1 MRIQKSFLIFI
12 CLLALSLP
20 LSGQANS
27 RTEPDQKIRVLFIG
41 NSYTYFNNLPEMLSK
56 LAASAGLS
64 LETEMVARGGAT
76 LQQHWE
82 EGLALKALK
91 QGRWDYVVL
100 QEQSMLPV
108 SDPATM
114 HKYAKM
120 FDAEI
125 KQIGAKTVFYLT
137 WARQNRPETQA
148 ALTEAYTKI
157 AKELGAM
164 IAAAGPA
171 WQTAIKENPELVL
184 HLPDQSH
191 PNSSGTYLTACVF
204 YSLLFSKSPENLPGR
219 VEGRSAKT
227 DGRINEENSD
237 LVNLSKADALFLQRI
252 AWQTVKASKE
262 MRK

>member
-1 MRIQKSFLIFI
+1 M
-12 CLLALSLP
+12 LALVSLN
-20 LSGQANS
+20 GQAHN

-56 LAASAGLS
+56 LVASTGAS
-64 LETEMVARGGAT
+64 IETEMVARGGAT

-91 QGRWDYVVL
+91 QGHWNYVVL
-100 QEQSMLPV
+100 QEQSLLPIN
-108 SDPATM
+108 DPATM

-125 KQIGAKTVFYLT
+125 KQVGAKTVFYLT

-157 AKELGAM
+157 SRELGALL
-164 IAAAGPA
+164 ASAGTA
-171 WQTAIKENPELVL
+171 WQSAIKENPQLVL

-191 PNSSGTYLTACVF
+191 PNSAGSYLTACVF
-204 YSLLFSKSPENLPGR
+204 YSLLFSKSPENLPGHL
-219 VEGRSAKT
+219 EGRSAKT
-227 DGRINEENSD
+227 DGRINEESSE

-252 AWQTVKASKE
+252 AWQTVKGGKE
-262 MRK
+262 MRSK